1 MKNVGKSCQDLV
13 IQAQKEGISISVL
26 LNLIQN
32 EWKRND
38 CSIEKN
44 PEKKEKNNMTER
56 EKMLEEK
63 LIRLNETMEILMSDI
78 REEYAKRIEKLKE
91 ESSNA
96 IESAET
102 EEEIRKVINNFYTE
116 ARKLDAEQIREE
128 QKLKNEIIKKL
139 LEK

>member
-44 PEKKEKNNMTER
+44 PEKR
-56 EKMLEEK
+56 
-63 LIRLNETMEILMSDI
+63 
-78 REEYAKRIEKLKE
+78 
-91 ESSNA
+91 
-96 IESAET
+96 
-102 EEEIRKVINNFYTE
+102 RKTI
-116 ARKLDAEQIREE
+116 
-128 QKLKNEIIKKL
+128 
-139 LEK
+139 